1 MYNICCRPFSSTCYD
16 YAFNKYYFC
25 SFCNLFS
32 RLGGSGIDAY
42 TKAKWNI
49 LLYGSIGQYVRRC
62 GIYKRESDALP
73 NGNGYGSLEC
83 LQHGLFLFS
92 YRNGASWNIIHP
104 FQTFRL
110 VAVVYFTPSFSFSCG
125 EAWISSSKR
134 FKNLENLSEIVYSVE
149 KTRGH
154 LALRELKGVKNLD
167 TWINDR
173 KGTMLMGATRK
184 VNYIFVESFYYYLK
198 IWAWYFSFKFE
209 LRPPFSAI
217 NIDFKCYNR
226 ICKYSWTVMIELVP
240 KLYRKKI
247 CI

>member
-1 MYNICCRPFSSTCYD
+1 MKHHSSFPNFSAGCSSLF
-16 YAFNKYYFC
+16 YAVFF
-25 SFCNLFS
+25 FF
-32 RLGGSGIDAY
+32 
-42 TKAKWNI
+42 
-49 LLYGSIGQYVRRC
+49 VRRSLD
-62 GIYKRESDALP
+62 IVVQKVQESRK
-73 NGNGYGSLEC
+73 Y
-83 LQHGLFLFS
+83 
-92 YRNGASWNIIHP
+92 
-104 FQTFRL
+104 
-110 VAVVYFTPSFSFSCG
+110 
-125 EAWISSSKR
+125 
-134 FKNLENLSEIVYSVE
+134 LSEIVYSVE